1 MDSTLILRRRHQILQ
16 DGRRPRRSSGACVRA
31 GKRCKPSFVTD
42 RTTRPRRTNNPV
54 GDDHRS
60 DIQHA
65 IGSCPAALRRLLEAE
80 LAAGNYVIKITSTR
94 STSSDR
100 LRIYLAK
107 LVTTRPRAG
116 APDIVF
122 APAEAPGA
130 PGQRSVLP
138 GEFSDP
144 ERRFVVVEDPRE
156 PSAEPDM
163 DAIRASLQA
172 IELLANT
179 DRFRPDGGLW

>member
-1 MDSTLILRRRHQILQ
+1 MMS
-16 DGRRPRRSSGACVRA
+16 PR
-31 GKRCKPSFVTD
+31 
-42 RTTRPRRTNNPV
+42 
-54 GDDHRS
+54 

-65 IGSCPAALRRLLEAE
+65 IASFPAGLRRLLEAE

-100 LRIYLAK
+100 LCIHLAK

-116 APDIVF
+116 APDVSF
-122 APAEAPGA
+122 GPPEGPAVQDQPPALPGA
-130 PGQRSVLP
+130 
-138 GEFSDP
+138 FSDP

-172 IELLANT
+172 LEMLANA